1 MSTVYVVE
9 NGVQAKEKVEQLT
22 TSGHTKENIYIFTHD
37 KNRSEHLTD
46 LTDTEGVGLK
56 EQGFFDSV
64 GNLFRSRGNELRTK
78 LTSLGLS
85 QAEAEKYEEE
95 LDYGKVVVVAT
106 HGDTVN
112 GHINGSNNYI

>member
-9 NGVQAKEKVEQLT
+9 NGVQAKEKVDQLT
-22 TSGHTKENIYIFTHD
+22 ATGHTKENIYIFTHD
-37 KNRSEHLTD
+37 KSRSEHLTD
-46 LTDTEGVGLK
+46 LTNTEGVGMK

-64 GNLFRSRGNELRTK
+64 GNLFRSRGDELRSK
-78 LTSLGLS
+78 MTSLGLS

-106 HGDTVN
+106 HGDMMN
-112 GHINGSNNYI
+112 GHSTGM